1 MIFDRRVILFYIGY
15 WVYFIGRGC
24 GVDNMASVLLHEGDE
39 GARDTQHPHHGIHSR
54 GSPHHPFPSATIFNS
69 IFHGSERYINLWVF
83 IYLTVL
89 MLLRTCCSTSCFTST
104 NIFVNLAAPRDVGK
118 ANGIAFTLAGLV
130 KALVPTAGANILAWS
145 LNSGYPFPFDYH
157 LVFWLLG
164 LTALLGVGVS
174 LTIDAQ
180 LERG

>member
-1 MIFDRRVILFYIGY
+1 LIGGLSYSTSDIGY
-15 WVYFIGRGC
+15 ILLGGGAALIIWQAFCFTRVTKVLGIRNTLITGFILGG
-24 GVDNMASVLLHEGDE
+24 LLI
-39 GARDTQHPHHGIHSR
+39 TL
-54 GSPHHPFPSATIFNS
+54 FPSATIFNS

-180 LERG
+180 LERR